1 MTKLDVLD
9 KFEEIKIGISYK
21 YKGEKLP
28 DFPSNIDVLKNCEPV
43 YETFPGWL
51 ESTEEVRSYDKL
63 PKKAQNYLNRISEL
77 LKTPIEIISVGARRD
92 QTIFI

>member
-1 MTKLDVLD
+1 MMATCL
-9 KFEEIKIGISYK
+9 GI
-21 YKGEKLP
+21 
-28 DFPSNIDVLKNCEPV
+28 

-63 PKKAQNYLNRISEL
+63 PKKAQNYLSRISEL